1 MERGSWRENSPKDH
15 ISDDCCLSKTTSGH
29 MLKVYLYLRF
39 RTRASIEKAAAHN
52 NNNSSNNNNNT
63 VFSILQNQKFQYLLI
78 NPVIS
83 SLSKMLRKIQYR
95 SIHIPRRGCFS

>member
-15 ISDDCCLSKTTSGH
+15 ISDNCCLNKTTSGH

-52 NNNSSNNNNNT
+52 NNNNSNNNNNAII
-63 VFSILQNQKFQYLLI
+63 SILQNQKFQYLLYLLI
-78 NPVIS
+78 
-83 SLSKMLRKIQYR
+83 L
-95 SIHIPRRGCFS
+95 